1 MRRRLDVEGMLTALQ
16 EQIALLEAAG
26 RLDDL
31 RAPPGNR
38 LEALK
43 GDRRGHDSI
52 RVNERWR
59 ICFAWRD
66 GEAWEVEIVDYH

>member
-1 MRRRLDVEGMLTALQ
+1 MRRRLDVEGMLAALQ
-16 EQIALLEAAG
+16 EQIALLEAAD